1 VESAASIEELGGL
14 VGVDVVDALGRSVGN
29 VEEVFA
35 DPETRRPEW
44 IGVVRGLFVRRRVIV
59 PAMGLERTGGLLQ
72 VPWTRDRVRRAPQYG
87 AEDRGGILGFGSY
100 SPVLAA
106 DKQRAAAAHY
116 GLGRE
121 SASGQEAGR

>member
-1 VESAASIEELGGL
+1 VESAASIEEPGGL

-59 PAMGLERTGGLLQ
+59 PAMGLERAGGLLQ
-72 VPWTRDRVRRAPQYG
+72 VPWTRDRVRRAPRYG
-87 AEDRGGILGFGSY
+87 AEDRGGILGLGSY

-116 GLGRE
+116 GIE
-121 SASGQEAGR
+121 PDEVSGGEAPR

>member
-1 VESAASIEELGGL
+1 MANAASIEGFGGL
-14 VGVDVVDALGRSVGN
+14 VGVDVVDPLGRSIGS

-35 DPETRRPEW
+35 DPDTRQPEW
-44 IGVVRGLFVRRRVIV
+44 IGVVRGLVRPRRVIV
-59 PAMGLERTGGLLQ
+59 PAKGLERTGGLLQ

-87 AEDRGGILGFGSY
+87 ADDRGGILGLGSY

-116 GLGRE
+116 GLE
-121 SASGQEAGR
+121 PEAPR

>member
-1 VESAASIEELGGL
+1 MESAASIEELGGL
-14 VGVDVVDALGRSVGN
+14 VGADVVDALGRSIGN

-35 DPETRRPEW
+35 DPETRRPAW

-59 PAMGLERTGGLLQ
+59 PAMGLERVGGLLQ

-100 SPVLAA
+100 SPMLAV
-106 DKQRAAAAHY
+106 DKRRAAAAHY
-116 GLGRE
+116 GIEPEEVSGRE
-121 SASGQEAGR
+121 APR